1 MPFDVD
7 WATDC
12 RVCPRECGVDRTQRS
27 GFCGAPAEVYVSSA
41 TPHFGEESPLVGA
54 GGSGTI
60 FMSGCNLRCVF
71 CQNYDISH
79 TIAGERMDVAELAG
93 LMLSLQARG
102 CENINFVTPTH
113 YAAPIAEAIGRA
125 RAEGL
130 PVPVVWNCGGYEKL
144 ETLCALEGLV
154 DIYMPDVK
162 FFDADACRD
171 FLHAD
176 DYAEVVRVALK
187 EMHRQVGD
195 LEIRDGVATRGL
207 LVRHLV
213 MPGYPED
220 TRRIIDFL
228 ADEIS
233 PDAYVNVMGQYR
245 PCGEARS
252 DPRIAARPR
261 ADEIAAAKGYALQ
274 RGLRL
279 DRR

>member
-1 MPFDVD
+1 MSFDAD

-12 RVCPRECGVDRTQRS
+12 RLCPRECGVDRTQRR
-27 GFCGAPAEVYVSSA
+27 GFCGAPADLCVASA
-41 TPHFGEESPLVGA
+41 GPHFGEERPLVGA
-54 GGSGTI
+54 DGSGTI
-60 FMSGCNLRCVF
+60 FLCGCNLKCIF

-79 TIAGERMDVAELAG
+79 TIEGEPVSVAEFAR
-93 LMLSLQARG
+93 LMLSMQRRG
-102 CENINFVTPTH
+102 CENVNFVTPTH
-113 YAAPIAEAIGRA
+113 YAAPIAEAVRHA
-125 RAEGL
+125 RAQGL
-130 PVPVVWNCGGYEKL
+130 TLPTVWNCGGYERL
-144 ETLCALEGLV
+144 DVLRSLEGLV
-154 DIYMPDVK
+154 DIYMPDAK

-176 DYAEVVRVALK
+176 DYAEVVQTALR

-195 LEIRDGVATRGL
+195 LEVRDGVATRGL

-213 MPGYPED
+213 MPGYLED

-233 PDAYVNVMGQYR
+233 PETYVNVMAQYR
-245 PCGEARS
+245 PCGDACS
-252 DPRIAARPR
+252 DPRIAGRPR
-261 ADEIAAAKGYALQ
+261 ADEIAAAKSYSLQ